1 MPDHVY
7 KSEFLRDMHWRGQ
20 ISQITSPQ
28 EFDAHLCA
36 GPAAARKAYAGFD
49 PTADSLTIGNLVTIM
64 ALVRFAKAGHTP
76 IVVVGGGT
84 GLIGDPS
91 GKSAERQLLTPERVD
106 QNVQGQRRIFD
117 AIWRNAGLG
126 TPPIRN
132 NYEWLKNL
140 SYLDALRD
148 VGKYFSVNMM
158 IQKDS
163 VKDRLHNRDQG
174 ISYTE
179 FSYMILQA
187 YDYHYLWKESNVTL
201 QMGGSDQFG
210 NIVCGLDLI
219 KRHASLDAEA
229 KGLADAPR
237 VDAFG
242 LTWPLITKADGGKFG
257 KTESGAVWLTP
268 DRTSPFAFYQFWL
281 NSADADI
288 PKFLRTFTL
297 LPHAEIEQLEA
308 AHASDPAKRDAH
320 RALARHM
327 TTLLHGQA
335 ATDDAEAAAKTLFS
349 GEVAGLPEA
358 TLREVFSQVPATEHD
373 KATLAAGVPI
383 LDLLVTTKLAASK
396 REAKEFLA
404 GGSVLING
412 TRKATADGTLTPADL
427 LHGSMILIRR
437 GKKNWHLTS
446 WK

>member
-1 MPDHVY
+1 MPEADWVN
-7 KSEFLRDMHWRGQ
+7 Q
-20 ISQITSPQ
+20 VNAQ
-28 EFDAHLCA
+28 EERMRSAKVKIVNAALTYGDSKIQHLA
-36 GPAAARKAYAGFD
+36 Q
-49 PTADSLTIGNLVTIM
+49 
-64 ALVRFAKAGHTP
+64 
-76 IVVVGGGT
+76 
-84 GLIGDPS
+84 
-91 GKSAERQLLTPERVD
+91 ELLPLL
-106 QNVQGQRRIFD
+106 NK
-117 AIWRNAGLG
+117 IW
-126 TPPIRN
+126 
-132 NYEWLKNL
+132 
-140 SYLDALRD
+140 
-148 VGKYFSVNMM
+148 
-158 IQKDS
+158 
-163 VKDRLHNRDQG
+163 
-174 ISYTE
+174 
-179 FSYMILQA
+179 
-187 YDYHYLWKESNVTL
+187 
-201 QMGGSDQFG
+201 
-210 NIVCGLDLI
+210 
-219 KRHASLDAEA
+219 
-229 KGLADAPR
+229 

-335 ATDDAEAAAKTLFS
+335 ATDDAEAAAKALFS

-358 TLREVFSQVPATEHD
+358 TLREVFSQVPTSQHD
-373 KATLAAGVPI
+373 KSTLASGVRI

-412 TRKATADGTLTPADL
+412 SRKAAPDDTLTPADL
-427 LHGSMILIRR
+427 LHNTMILLRR
-437 GKKNWHLTS
+437 GKKNWHLTT